1 MVIAGDLMGSQY
13 NRFDKYHRNIKKPI
27 DNALT
32 AFAKLRLRVI
42 ACVFLANAVV
52 ILLVFQWWGAPLLHS
67 IRAEQ
72 ASLHVQQTV
81 LDSLILSHMNY
92 DENLQELQYLRTL
105 AQERFF
111 LFYAD
116 FVYVLSEVE
125 ALAVRHGLIMPS
137 LTTGRHG
144 LIMPSLT
151 TGRSVGYDIEL
162 SVRNIRVFELQGAMI
177 FEGQVE
183 DVMKFVEDLEYTAV
197 NIRSARLEI
206 DTLSEGL
213 QANLNAAGGRSIHE
227 STGNIARL
235 HVEFSLFGSDDTFD

>member
-1 MVIAGDLMGSQY
+1 MGSQY

-52 ILLVFQWWGAPLLHS
+52 MLLVFQWWGAPLLHS

-125 ALAVRHGLIMPS
+125 ALAV
-137 LTTGRHG
+137 RHG